1 MLQRALIAGALTAA
15 LFAGALFL
23 PPATVQAQTC
33 KGSWDRCNPQV
44 VRAKKKQSGKTN
56 SQGKAKT
63 VPAGS
68 VRFLR
73 DPVR

>member
-1 MLQRALIAGALTAA
+1 MLERALITGAFSAVV
-15 LFAGALFL
+15 FAGALFL
-23 PPATVQAQTC
+23 PPTIAQAQTC

-56 SQGKAKT
+56 SEGGAKT

-68 VRFLR
+68 IRFLH

>member
-15 LFAGALFL
+15 FFAGALFL

-44 VRAKKKQSGKTN
+44 VRAKKKQSGKT
-56 SQGKAKT
+56 GKAHT
-63 VPAGS
+63 APAGS